1 MNGSTCNAPKRGK
14 KNVLHFPGSYRK
26 NTHTDARTVNDS
38 YRQKSQICL
47 SRFQLCNSKATK
59 ASEQHI
65 KKKKENY
72 GRHDRS
78 LFSTFPFCPWY
89 VKLKKNLWF
98 IGLNSWH
105 FDFKLKMQNRKTSD
119 CLLFFFLFS
128 FNTLPY
134 LDPQQYTLFTF
145 VVSQMSG
152 CPKYW

>member
-65 KKKKENY
+65 KKKKRKLWETWQKFILNISIL
-72 GRHDRS
+72 S
-78 LFSTFPFCPWY
+78 LIC
-89 VKLKKNLWF
+89 KIKKKISDLLGL
-98 IGLNSWH
+98 ILDILTLNSKCKIE
-105 FDFKLKMQNRKTSD
+105 KL
-119 CLLFFFLFS
+119 LIVFFFSFFS
-128 FNTLPY
+128 HLIPFRTWILSSTHFSH
-134 LDPQQYTLFTF
+134 L
-145 VVSQMSG
+145 
-152 CPKYW
+152 